1 MYAMHSIE
9 RKFKKGMSL
18 VVSPNDRILVAV
30 SGGPDSVV
38 LLYLL
43 NKYKFESPNYTLA
56 IAHLNH
62 LTRGVD
68 SNKDSDFVAGLG
80 RRLDIE
86 TFIEVVDVA
95 LLSRQK
101 KASFQESARIIR
113 YEFFERILA
122 KWQGSLIALGHN
134 SDDQAETFVM
144 NLLRGSGL
152 SGLTGIRSRRNS
164 FIRPLRDCSRAEIEE
179 YILVNG
185 LESRCDKSNQE
196 KCYLRNKIRLDLIP
210 TLELYNPN
218 IKNSLVSTSRLL
230 ADDDAYMEKQVMTAM
245 RDVEFIIKN
254 NNLVSLDINLFN
266 LQHPALQKRLIRKAI
281 LSVKGDLRSISVR
294 HVLNL
299 IKIMKREDGAKKMH
313 LPDHLTAICENGELL
328 IYKGNHCDY
337 VGDESFFDDLMFKH
351 INIPGSTDIGFLGL
365 SLSIKLVSKNSID
378 LSFTNSNKAYLD
390 YDKTG
395 TDLKVRVFRPGD
407 RFIPLGMKGTKKLKS
422 FFIDEKIPQ
431 SQRKSIPL
439 LTSKNDDIIWVYE
452 KRIGERYRVT
462 DKTSNILLIEGMATK
477 NLIEKSLG
485 T

>member
-1 MYAMHSIE
+1 MYAMYSIE
-9 RKFKKGMSL
+9 RKFKKAMSL
-18 VVSPNDRILVAV
+18 VASPKDRILVAV

-43 NKYKFESPNYTLA
+43 NKYKLESSNYTLA

-68 SNKDSDFVAGLG
+68 SNKDSDFVVGLG
-80 RRLDIE
+80 KDLDIE
-86 TFIEVVDVA
+86 TFIENVDVA

-122 KWQGSLIALGHN
+122 KWQGNLIALGHN

-152 SGLTGIRSRRNS
+152 RGLTGIPSRRGA
-164 FIRPLRDCSRAEIEE
+164 FIRPLRDCSRSDIEE

-185 LESRCDKSNQE
+185 LQSRCDKSNQE

-230 ADDDAYMEKQVMTAM
+230 ADDDAYMEKQVKVAM
-245 RDVEFIIKN
+245 RDVDFIMKN

-299 IKIMKREDGAKKMH
+299 MNIMKREDGAKKMH
-313 LPDHLTAICENGELL
+313 LPGHLTAFCEHGELL
-328 IYKGNHCDY
+328 ICKGNHCDY
-337 VGDESFFDDLMFKH
+337 VGDESFFDDLMFKY

-365 SLSIKLVSKNSID
+365 CFSIKLVSKNAID
-378 LSFTNSNKAYLD
+378 FRFTNSNKAYLD

-407 RFIPLGMKGTKKLKS
+407 RFVPLGMKGTKKLKS